1 MARIEIYS
9 KEWCPYCS
17 KAKSLLRAKGLE
29 YREIDITHDET
40 LEQEMLERS
49 HRQTVPQIFID
60 SQSVGGYDDLSQ
72 LNASGELNR
81 LLGIESGT
89 AMRKVYD
96 LAIVGA
102 GPAGMSASLYAA
114 RKNLSCI
121 VISMDVGGQMG
132 ITNEIANYPGIAS
145 ITGPDLVNQFEEH
158 ADAYGIEKLIG
169 EKITDIEIRG
179 RCKVLSTASGQEIH
193 ARSVIMASGASKRK
207 LDIPGEKEFAG
218 KGVVYCSTC
227 DGPLFRDKTI
237 AVVGSGN
244 SALEAAVE
252 MSGIA
257 EKVYLVS
264 RGDWSGD
271 LILHDKV
278 TSTDV
283 VVYKGHDPME
293 IQGNGKV
300 QGLVLKD
307 RETGEHTHLS
317 VDGVFIEIGLS
328 PNSDFTL
335 DLLETNDRGEIRV
348 NRELD
353 TGVRGIF
360 AAGDVT
366 DGPDKQ
372 VIVAAGEGA
381 RAALAAFTYLL
392 HQA

>member
-1 MARIEIYS
+1 
-9 KEWCPYCS
+9 
-17 KAKSLLRAKGLE
+17 
-29 YREIDITHDET
+29 
-40 LEQEMLERS
+40 
-49 HRQTVPQIFID
+49 
-60 SQSVGGYDDLSQ
+60 
-72 LNASGELNR
+72 
-81 LLGIESGT
+81 
-89 AMRKVYD
+89 
-96 LAIVGA
+96 
-102 GPAGMSASLYAA
+102 
-114 RKNLSCI
+114 
-121 VISMDVGGQMG
+121 
-132 ITNEIANYPGIAS
+132 
-145 ITGPDLVNQFEEH
+145 
-158 ADAYGIEKLIG
+158 
-169 EKITDIEIRG
+169 
-179 RCKVLSTASGQEIH
+179 
-193 ARSVIMASGASKRK
+193 
-207 LDIPGEKEFAG
+207 
-218 KGVVYCSTC
+218 
-227 DGPLFRDKTI
+227 
-237 AVVGSGN
+237 
-244 SALEAAVE
+244 
-252 MSGIA
+252 
-257 EKVYLVS
+257 
-264 RGDWSGD
+264 
-271 LILHDKV
+271 
-278 TSTDV
+278 V